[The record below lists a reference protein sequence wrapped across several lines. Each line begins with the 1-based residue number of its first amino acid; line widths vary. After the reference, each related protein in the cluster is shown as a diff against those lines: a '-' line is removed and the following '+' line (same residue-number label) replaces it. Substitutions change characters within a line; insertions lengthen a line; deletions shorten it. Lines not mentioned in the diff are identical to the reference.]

1 LQSLNTMKRNTGLLV
16 GVLSASVAGAAIF
29 FGPGLANGKPASRA
43 AAASSEATPRDAST
57 PTPNAEA
64 LRKSRGSLALYASA
78 DLELRAGGAFDLVVH
93 FHGVA
98 KNQETNLDEARLP
111 AAVVSV
117 NEGVASDSYGRSWS
131 APHAIDRVID
141 FAEKAVGAGRSTT
154 ARVDRIALSSWSA
167 GGAAV
172 KNILQRDGDRIDAA
186 LLADGVFS
194 FWSDEKKTVV
204 RREPLDP
211 LIDFGRR
218 AVLGDKL
225 LVITHTAIP
234 TDYPNV
240 ETCTQTILDAL
251 DLPKAP
257 PFPATQPSGGAPTY
271 AVDRGGFHVRGVDG
285 TTAEDHIAQIRA
297 LDDAYGELRRRWE
310 TPR

>member
-1 LQSLNTMKRNTGLLV
+1 MKRNTGLLF

-29 FGPGLANGKPASRA
+29 FGPGLAKGKTASPA

-57 PTPNAEA
+57 PNAEA
-64 LRKSRGSLALYASA
+64 LRKARGSLALYAPA
-78 DLELRAGGAFDLVVH
+78 DLELRPGGAFDLVVH

-98 KNQETNLDEARLP
+98 KNQETNVDEAKLQ
-111 AAVVSV
+111 AVVVSV
-117 NEGVASDSYGRSWS
+117 NEGVASDSYGRTWS
-131 APHAIDRVID
+131 APRAIDRVID
-141 FAEKAVGAGRSTT
+141 FAEKEVGASRGAT
-154 ARVDRIALSSWSA
+154 AKVDRIALSSWSA

-211 LIDFGRR
+211 MIDFGRK

-251 DLPKAP
+251 DIPKAP

-297 LDDAYGELRRRWE
+297 LDDAYGELRRRWAS
-310 TPR
+310 PR